1 MQDWQFY
8 MKKLIEI
15 LTKKHREVLC
25 LLLCIVVYFIVTSLF
40 DITCIIK
47 YLSGISCPGC
57 GMTRA
62 VKSLIFFD
70 FSKAFYYHPLVF
82 LLLPIAAAFFV
93 VRKNTKARNILIY
106 IVAVIFLLVYF
117 YRLFF
122 TDTSIVVA
130 DISSGL
136 FARIFSLLF

>member
-1 MQDWQFY
+1 
-8 MKKLIEI
+8 MKKLIRI
-15 LTKKHREVLC
+15 LTEKYREVLC
-25 LLLCIVVYFIVTSLF
+25 LLLCIVAYFVITSLF

-47 YLSGISCPGC
+47 YISGISCPGC

-62 VKSLIFFD
+62 AKSLILLD

-82 LLLPIAAAFFV
+82 CLLPIAAIFFV
-93 VRKNTKARNILIY
+93 IRKNKKAKNVFIY
-106 IVAVIFLLVYF
+106 IVAAIFFLVYF

-136 FARIFSLLF
+136 FARVFSFLF